1 MDKNNIMDKNSISDL
16 ELNKFY
22 IDPNTKKVKIIVKIT
37 TKSNN
42 TIPSNLSIED
52 LEKGKFTENW
62 EVRIAI

>member
-1 MDKNNIMDKNSISDL
+1 MTEKSINDL
-16 ELNKFY
+16 ELEKFY
-22 IDPNTKKVKIIVKIT
+22 IDPDTKKIKTLVKIT

-42 TIPSNLSIED
+42 QIPDNLSIED